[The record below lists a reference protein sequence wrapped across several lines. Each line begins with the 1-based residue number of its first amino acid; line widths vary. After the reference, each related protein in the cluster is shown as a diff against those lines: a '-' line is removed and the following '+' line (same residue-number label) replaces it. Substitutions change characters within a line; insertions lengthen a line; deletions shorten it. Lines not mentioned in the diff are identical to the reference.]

1 MKIGDFAKL
10 AQVSVRMLRY
20 YDKVGLLKPEQVDPY
35 TRHRSYSINQV
46 PTLRKIVLLRDLD
59 FSVAEIKEIIQH
71 WDKATLVDNM
81 KARLADTYNVI
92 EEEQKRAQKLQEAIA
107 ITEEDDIETHY
118 NVIFK
123 PVSQLPVV
131 SLRKKIT
138 NYSEEGRLWD
148 ELDSYVQ
155 AKHLPIDKTRYN
167 QLAIYHC
174 DNYQEG
180 KIDIEV
186 CYIVKSS
193 AKLVQDSHFRLLEE
207 VPIMASMLVYG
218 PYQNIKKAQ
227 VLFINWLS
235 KRTEYTLG
243 NTSRQITII
252 DDRHTDNPEKYLTE
266 LQLPLST
273 AENK

>member
-1 MKIGDFAKL
+1 M
-10 AQVSVRMLRY
+10 
-20 YDKVGLLKPEQVDPY
+20 
-35 TRHRSYSINQV
+35 
-46 PTLRKIVLLRDLD
+46 
-59 FSVAEIKEIIQH
+59 
-71 WDKATLVDNM
+71 
-81 KARLADTYNVI
+81 
-92 EEEQKRAQKLQEAIA
+92 
-107 ITEEDDIETHY
+107 
-118 NVIFK
+118 IFK

-193 AKLVQDSHFRLLEE
+193 AKLVQDRHFRLLET
-207 VPIMASMLVYG
+207 VPLMASKLVYG
-218 PYQNIKKAQ
+218 PYQNIEKAQ
-227 VLFINWLS
+227 ALLVNWLS

-243 NTSRQITII
+243 NTARQITIM
-252 DDRHTDNPEKYLTE
+252 DHRHTDNLEKYLTE
-266 LQLPLST
+266 LQLPLSKV
-273 AENK
+273 ENK